1 MDRRFNQNI
10 LKLFIFLEKHH
21 LMDNMVSDTDLEFLR
36 TKGDLPA
43 DDFVNLYFS
52 DVDKRAKLNL
62 ELKRLIKNSDWVL
75 FLTQIPEASF
85 FDTEIKKII
94 PPSKKEIENAKQFF
108 NDKKPSILQLLGLLS
123 LPYCYAAADGAKVL
137 YQTER
142 MYKDVQKRLEETA
155 EFINAMMHKDA
166 LEENGSGKIQAFKVR
181 IMHAAARFYL
191 KKQDWDYS
199 LGYPVNQEDMAGTNL
214 SFSLIVI
221 RGLRK
226 MGFSVSY
233 QEQMDYI
240 KYWSYVGALL
250 GVDKELL
257 PQNGNEAR
265 EIDKKISERQFK
277 SSPEGKHLTQSL
289 LDCFYKLN
297 DEKVMKN
304 AEIAGY
310 MRFLLGDEIAN
321 IIDLPQTFFPQSKKI
336 LLKLK
341 TAFS

>member
-1 MDRRFNQNI
+1 
-10 LKLFIFLEKHH
+10 
-21 LMDNMVSDTDLEFLR
+21 MVSDKDLEFLR

-43 DDFVNLYFS
+43 DEFVNIYFS
-52 DVDKRAKLNL
+52 DVDKRANLNIQ
-62 ELKRLIKNSDWVL
+62 LKNLNINSDWKA

-85 FDTEIKKII
+85 FDLELQKIVSPSKNEIKEAK
-94 PPSKKEIENAKQFF
+94 SFFKNKEQY
-108 NDKKPSILQLLGLLS
+108 ILQLLGLLS

-166 LEENGSGKIQAFKVR
+166 LEESGAGKVQAFKVR
-181 IMHAAARFYL
+181 VMHAAARFYI

-226 MGFSVSY
+226 MGFTVSY

-240 KYWSYVGALL
+240 KYWSFVGAML
-250 GVDKELL
+250 GVDSQLL
-257 PQNGNEAR
+257 PQNGNDAR

-289 LDCFYKLN
+289 LNCFYKLN
-297 DEKVMKN
+297 DQKIIKN
-304 AEIAGY
+304 DEIASY

-321 IIDLPQTFFPQSKKI
+321 IIALPNTTFPSSKRI

-341 TAFS
+341 SSFS

>member
-1 MDRRFNQNI
+1 
-10 LKLFIFLEKHH
+10 
-21 LMDNMVSDTDLEFLR
+21 MVADKDLEFLR

-52 DVDKRAKLNL
+52 DINKREKLNI
-62 ELKRLIKNSDWVL
+62 ELKKLTKNSNWDL
-75 FLTQIPEASF
+75 FLSQIPEASF
-85 FDTEIKKII
+85 FDVEFNKII
-94 PPSKKEIENAKQFF
+94 PPSKKEIENAKKFF
-108 NDKKPSILQLLGLLS
+108 NDKNQYILQLLGLLS

-142 MYKDVQKRLEETA
+142 MYKDVHKRLEETA
-155 EFINAMMHKDA
+155 EFISAMMHKDA
-166 LEENGSGKIQAFKVR
+166 LEESGSGKVQAFKVR
-181 IMHAAARFYL
+181 VMHAAARFYL

-240 KYWSYVGALL
+240 KYWSYVGAML
-250 GVDKELL
+250 GVDTKLL
-257 PQNGNEAR
+257 PQNGDEAR
-265 EIDKKISERQFK
+265 VIDKKISERQFK

-289 LDCFYKLN
+289 LDCFYSLN
-297 DEKVMKN
+297 DQKIMKN
-304 AEIAGY
+304 DEIAGY

-321 IIDLPQTFFPQSKKI
+321 ILDLPPSVFSESKRK

-341 TAFS
+341 TSFS